1 MFKPLSI
8 LIAISVILTG
18 CMLSD
23 DEKRDQRIAE
33 THKNDKPV
41 ATPVASTAPIQA
53 VESKEV
59 SYATIDGKEYKGYL
73 AMPKGANPKNLPALL
88 VLHEWWGLNDNIRKT
103 TDRLA
108 AQGYVALALDFYGGV
123 SAEKPVEA
131 MKMMAQLRKKTTQ
144 VESNIQQGHAF
155 LQSKVGNQKTG
166 VIGWCMGGRWSLRTA
181 ILLPDDIDAA
191 VMYYGSVSDDEEKLK
206 TLDMPIIGFFAGKDR
221 IVPMK
226 KVLAFDETMQ
236 RLNKSFELHTYPD
249 SDHGFS
255 NPNGTV
261 YDEAAANDAWGK
273 ATRFLEANLK

>member
-1 MFKPLSI
+1 MFKPVSIIVTLSV
-8 LIAISVILTG
+8 LLAG
-18 CMLSD
+18 CAMSQ
-23 DEKRDQRIAE
+23 DEERDMRIAE
-33 THKNDKPV
+33 THKNDKPI
-41 ATPVASTAPIQA
+41 ATPVATTAPVQA

-59 SYATIDGKEYKGYL
+59 TYATIEGKDYKGYL
-73 AMPKGANPKNLPALL
+73 AMPKGADPSTLPALI

-108 AQGYVALALDFYGGV
+108 AQGYVALALDFYGGK

-131 MKMMAQLRKKTTQ
+131 MKMMAQLRKKGSQ
-144 VESNIQQGHAF
+144 VESNIKQGHAF
-155 LQSKVGNQKTG
+155 LQNKVGDQKTG

-191 VMYYGSVSDDEEKLK
+191 VMYYGSVTDDEEKLK
-206 TLDMPIIGFFAGKDR
+206 KLDMPIIGFFAGQDR

-226 KVLAFDETMQ
+226 KVLAFDETMK
-236 RLNKSFELHTYPD
+236 RLNKDFELHTYPE

-261 YDEAAANDAWGK
+261 YDEAAANDAWAK
-273 ATRFLEANLK
+273 ATRFLKSNLK